1 MSDHSSPITVGLVV
15 IPETS
20 AANLFALH
28 EVFASVGVVWELVTG
43 QDIAVRSMS
52 PQIIAEEARTL
63 RSPLGVTIEPDQTF
77 ANSGDLD
84 IVLVPDFD
92 LADVDSISFEEPVRF
107 LREQYDKGAML
118 CSVCTGSVLL
128 AEAGLLD
135 GYEATSHWYAESLF
149 RSRFPSV
156 RLRPERILSV
166 AGQDHRIVT
175 GGGASS
181 WNELALYLIAR
192 FSGVDEAR
200 RIAKVYLL
208 GDRSEG
214 QLPFATL
221 ALPTQHDDAVIARCQ
236 NWISKNYERASPV
249 EAMIS
254 QSGLRSRTFARR
266 FRSATGYTPIEYVQT
281 LRVEEAKQL
290 LESTD
295 DRVDDIAADI
305 GYDDSR
311 SFRRLF
317 KRATGTNPRQ
327 YRQRFR
333 DVGSSAISTNLDS
346 HLASPTYISD
356 DRNQ

>member
-1 MSDHSSPITVGLVV
+1 MSENHRQRPLTVGLVT
-15 IPETS
+15 IPQTS
-20 AANLFALH
+20 AAVLFGLH

-43 QDIAVRSMS
+43 RSIAVRKML
-52 PQIIAEEARTL
+52 PQVIAEKSRAL
-63 RSPLGVTIEPDQTF
+63 RSPLGVPMKPDRTF
-77 ANSGDLD
+77 AKSGDPE
-84 IVLVPDFD
+84 IILVPDFD
-92 LADVDSISFEEPVRF
+92 LTNIQRIQWDEPVRF
-107 LREQYDKGAML
+107 LREQYDKGAVI
-118 CSVCTGSVLL
+118 CSVCTGSMLL
-128 AEAGLLD
+128 AEAGLLEGLD
-135 GYEATSHWYAESLF
+135 ATTHWYAESLF
-149 RSRFPSV
+149 RSRYPNV
-156 RLRPERILSV
+156 HLRPERILTV
-166 AGQDHRIVT
+166 AGQGHRIIT

-200 RIAKVYLL
+200 RITKVFLL

-221 ALPTQHDDAVIARCQ
+221 ALPTQHDDAIIARCQ
-236 NWISKNYERASPV
+236 NWISKHYECANPV

-254 QSGLRSRTFARR
+254 ESGLRSRTFARR
-266 FRSATGYTPIEYVQT
+266 FKSATGYTPIEYVQT

-295 DRVDDIAADI
+295 DGVDDIAADI
-305 GYDDSR
+305 GYDDPR

-333 DVGSSAISTNLDS
+333 NIGSSM
-346 HLASPTYISD
+346 H
-356 DRNQ
+356 